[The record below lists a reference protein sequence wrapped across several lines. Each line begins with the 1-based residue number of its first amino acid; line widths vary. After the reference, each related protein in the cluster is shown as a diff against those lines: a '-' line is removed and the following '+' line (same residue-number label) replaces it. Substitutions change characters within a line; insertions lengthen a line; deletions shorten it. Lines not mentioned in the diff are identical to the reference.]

1 MAAAA
6 GSYFA
11 LGEAAAAGAASLEGE
26 AAAAAAADAV
36 RVLLGEEP
44 SEAGAA
50 CTREGEA
57 AAADAGAAFGGPSIV
72 AQALA
77 QPVPARA
84 AVGGHA
90 GGSPLRKRGAE
101 SRAGR
106 AKASVHVGGEERGG
120 REGRGGRAEKG
131 GGRGTHICQT
141 NTFVRFE

>member
-11 LGEAAAAGAASLEGE
+11 LGEAAAAGAASLEGG

-90 GGSPLRKRGAE
+90 GGSPLRRRGGRVTRGPGKGECACGGRGE
-101 SRAGR
+101 GRAGR
-106 AKASVHVGGEERGG
+106 EGG
-120 REGRGGRAEKG
+120 RVEKG